1 MKIYYLLL
9 IFMGIIITTSCSD
22 DGDDDG
28 TMTPAVTNYK
38 MSVSASSTAI
48 MEDGGTANLTV
59 TLDKVNQGD
68 AIPFSLE
75 MAGQATHNEDYELTG
90 EKTISK
96 GSQSTT
102 LTLNAINDSD
112 VEDDETIMV
121 TLQENLENIEI
132 ENGTVN
138 LIISDEDMVQSACM
152 GTSDTY
158 LIDLNASNCTVDIES
173 VLGINSLYNEQVSG
187 SNRVINTNAIPN
199 HKVGQFPNMGNPHT
213 ITEIHSSYSI
223 AVSPTANSSVT
234 LLTNDNGFP
243 HYRFGV
249 LFNGILLAP
258 IAAEFF
264 TNTQTGDDNTDW
276 NENALSSDINLG
288 TDCNNSHVFP
298 SGMYHHHA
306 TPSAYIASMNI
317 NGSSPVQIGWAADG
331 YPIYYKYGNKNGSV
345 VELVSGYRL
354 KTEDRGGDGISAPDG
369 CPNGRYTQDYE
380 YLANLGDL
388 DECNGYQDP
397 QLGYIYVITD
407 TYPSIPRCF
416 TATPSNDFRNN

>member
-213 ITEIHSSYSI
+213 ITEINSYYSI

-276 NENALSSDINLG
+276 NEKCIE
-288 TDCNNSHVFP
+288 F
-298 SGMYHHHA
+298 
-306 TPSAYIASMNI
+306 
-317 NGSSPVQIGWAADG
+317 
-331 YPIYYKYGNKNGSV
+331 
-345 VELVSGYRL
+345 
-354 KTEDRGGDGISAPDG
+354 
-369 CPNGRYTQDYE
+369 RY
-380 YLANLGDL
+380 
-388 DECNGYQDP
+388 
-397 QLGYIYVITD
+397 
-407 TYPSIPRCF
+407 
-416 TATPSNDFRNN
+416 